1 MKSTKPAQHKLCGLF
16 YVHSS
21 LPRIAR
27 SYSLWHPFW
36 DPTQRV
42 QNMRVPNMA
51 KIAKKLTDTEIK
63 STKPAEKEVNL
74 FDGDGLLLR
83 IAPLAKGGKKNWYFR
98 YAVPVSKKR
107 TKMSLGTYP
116 HLTLARARALRDE
129 YLSLLANGIDPQVH
143 NNDKA
148 NALKNATEHTL
159 QAVAR
164 KWLDEK
170 VKTSGIS
177 QDHAEDI
184 WRSLERNIFP
194 TLGDTPIKE
203 IRPKMLKQ
211 HLDPIEKRGVL
222 ETLRRI
228 ISRLNEI
235 FRYAATE
242 ELIEFNP
249 ADNLAQRFSKPKKQ
263 NMPALPPT
271 ELPRFLVALNNASV
285 RLETRLLIEWQLL
298 TWVRPGEAVRAR
310 WADIDTD
317 NSMWNIPAEF
327 MKMKKP
333 HKVPLSKEAL
343 RVLVSMKAISG
354 HREWVFPSIK
364 APLNHMHEQTA
375 NAAIIRMGFGGEL
388 VAHGMRSIARTA
400 AEESGKFRTDV
411 LEAAL
416 AHSKKDEIIAAYN
429 RADYLAERVVLMQWW
444 SDYVLS
450 QKYKAHVA

>member
-1 MKSTKPAQHKLCGLF
+1 
-16 YVHSS
+16 
-21 LPRIAR
+21 
-27 SYSLWHPFW
+27 
-36 DPTQRV
+36 
-42 QNMRVPNMA
+42 MA
-51 KIAKKLTDTEIK
+51 KLAKKLTDTEIK
-63 STKPAEKEVNL
+63 STKPSDKEINL
-74 FDGDGLLLR
+74 FDGDGLILR
-83 IAPLAKGGKKNWYFR
+83 IAPLSKGGKKNWYFR
-98 YAVPVSKKR
+98 YAVPVTKNR

-143 NNDKA
+143 NSDKA
-148 NALKNATEHTL
+148 NALKDATEHTL

-177 QDHAEDI
+177 KDHAEDI

-194 TLGDTPIKE
+194 GLGNVPIKE
-203 IRPKMLKQ
+203 IRPKLLKQ
-211 HLDPIEKRGVL
+211 HLDPIEQRGVL

-249 ADNLAQRFSKPKKQ
+249 ADNLGQRFSKPKKQ
-263 NMPALPPT
+263 NMPALPPS
-271 ELPRFLVALNNASV
+271 ELPRFMSSLANASV
-285 RLETRLLIEWQLL
+285 RLETRMLIEWQLL

-310 WADIDTD
+310 WVDIDID
-317 NSMWNIPAEF
+317 NGIWNIPAEF
-327 MKMKKP
+327 MKMKNP
-333 HKVPLSKEAL
+333 HKVPLSKEAI
-343 RVLVSMKAISG
+343 RIIKSMEPISR
-354 HREWVFPSIK
+354 HREWIFPSIK
-364 APLNHMHEQTA
+364 APLSHMHEQTA

-400 AEESGKFRTDV
+400 AEESGKFRTEV

-429 RADYLAERVVLMQWW
+429 RAEYLSERVVLMQWW
-444 SDYVLS
+444 SDYVQV
-450 QKYKAHVA
+450 QKVRAIAA

>member
-1 MKSTKPAQHKLCGLF
+1 
-16 YVHSS
+16 
-21 LPRIAR
+21 
-27 SYSLWHPFW
+27 
-36 DPTQRV
+36 
-42 QNMRVPNMA
+42 MA

-63 STKPAEKEVNL
+63 STKPADKEINL
-74 FDGDGLLLR
+74 FDGDGLILR
-83 IAPLAKGGKKNWYFR
+83 IAPLSKGGKKNWYFR
-98 YAVPVSKKR
+98 YAVPVNKKR
-107 TKMSLGTYP
+107 TKMSLGNYP

-143 NNDKA
+143 NSDKA

-184 WRSLERNIFP
+184 WRSLERNILP

-263 NMPALPPT
+263 NMPALPPS
-271 ELPRFLVALNNASV
+271 ELPRFLMVLNNASV
-285 RLETRLLIEWQLL
+285 RIETRLLIEWQLL
-298 TWVRPGEAVRAR
+298 TWVRPGEAVRTR

-343 RVLVSMKAISG
+343 RVLDSMKAISG

-400 AEESGKFRTDV
+400 AEESGKFRTEV

-429 RADYLAERVVLMQWW
+429 RAEYLAERMVLMQWW
-444 SDYVLS
+444 SDNILS
-450 QKYKAHVA
+450 QKYKTVAA

>member
-1 MKSTKPAQHKLCGLF
+1 MGPTTKGPKIEG
-16 YVHSS
+16 
-21 LPRIAR
+21 PK
-27 SYSLWHPFW
+27 
-36 DPTQRV
+36 
-42 QNMRVPNMA
+42 MA

-63 STKPAEKEVNL
+63 STKPADKEINL
-74 FDGDGLLLR
+74 FDGDGLILR

-107 TKMSLGTYP
+107 TKMRLGTYP
-116 HLTLARARALRDE
+116 HLTLARARTLRDE
-129 YLSLLANGIDPQVH
+129 YLSLLANGIDPQIH
-143 NNDKA
+143 NSNKA

-194 TLGDTPIKE
+194 GLGNVPINE
-203 IRPKMLKQ
+203 IRPKLLKQ
-211 HLDPIEKRGVL
+211 HLDPIEQRGVL

-249 ADNLAQRFSKPKKQ
+249 ADNLGQRFSKPKKQ
-263 NMPALPPT
+263 NMPALPPS
-271 ELPRFLVALNNASV
+271 ELPRFLVALTNASI

-298 TWVRPGEAVRAR
+298 TWVRPGEAVRTR
-310 WADIDTD
+310 WADIDID

-343 RVLVSMKAISG
+343 RVLESMKGISG
-354 HREWVFPSIK
+354 NRGWVFPSIK

-429 RADYLAERVVLMQWW
+429 RAEYLKERGILMQWW
-444 SDYVLS
+444 SDYIIA
-450 QKYKAHVA
+450 QKFKIIAA

>member
-1 MKSTKPAQHKLCGLF
+1 
-16 YVHSS
+16 
-21 LPRIAR
+21 
-27 SYSLWHPFW
+27 
-36 DPTQRV
+36 
-42 QNMRVPNMA
+42 MA

-63 STKPAEKEVNL
+63 STKPADKEINL
-74 FDGDGLLLR
+74 FDGDGLILR
-83 IAPLAKGGKKNWYFR
+83 IAPLSKGGKKNWYFR

-159 QAVAR
+159 QTVAR

-263 NMPALPPT
+263 NMPALPPS
-271 ELPRFLVALNNASV
+271 ELPRFLMVLNNASV

-317 NSMWNIPAEF
+317 NSMWNIPADF

-343 RVLVSMKAISG
+343 RVLDSMKAISG
-354 HREWVFPSIK
+354 HREWIFPSIK

-444 SDYVLS
+444 SDYVQAQRLKS
-450 QKYKAHVA
+450 IAA

>member
-1 MKSTKPAQHKLCGLF
+1 
-16 YVHSS
+16 
-21 LPRIAR
+21 
-27 SYSLWHPFW
+27 
-36 DPTQRV
+36 
-42 QNMRVPNMA
+42 MA

-63 STKPAEKEVNL
+63 STKPADKEINL
-74 FDGDGLLLR
+74 FDGDGLILR
-83 IAPLAKGGKKNWYFR
+83 IAPLTKGGKKNWYFR

-116 HLTLARARALRDE
+116 HLTLARARTLRDE

-143 NNDKA
+143 NSNKA

-194 TLGDTPIKE
+194 GLGNVPVNE
-203 IRPKMLKQ
+203 IRPKLLKQ
-211 HLDPIEKRGVL
+211 HLDPIEQRGVL

-235 FRYAATE
+235 FRSATE

-249 ADNLAQRFSKPKKQ
+249 ADNLGQRFSRPKKQ
-263 NMPALPPT
+263 NMPALPPS
-271 ELPRFLVALNNASV
+271 ELPRFLVALINASI

-298 TWVRPGEAVRAR
+298 TWVRPGEAVRTR
-310 WADIDTD
+310 WADIDID

-343 RVLVSMKAISG
+343 RVLESMKGISG
-354 HREWVFPSIK
+354 HRGWVFPSIK

-416 AHSKKDEIIAAYN
+416 AHSKTDEIIAAYN
-429 RADYLAERVVLMQWW
+429 RAEYIVERVALMQWW
-444 SDYVLS
+444 GDYVQAQRL
-450 QKYKAHVA
+450 KVIAA

>member
-1 MKSTKPAQHKLCGLF
+1 
-16 YVHSS
+16 
-21 LPRIAR
+21 
-27 SYSLWHPFW
+27 
-36 DPTQRV
+36 
-42 QNMRVPNMA
+42 MA

-63 STKPAEKEVNL
+63 STKPAQKEVNL
-74 FDGDGLLLR
+74 FDGDGLILR
-83 IAPLAKGGKKNWYFR
+83 IAPLSKGGKKNWYFR

-159 QAVAR
+159 QTVAR

-194 TLGDTPIKE
+194 GLGNVPINE
-203 IRPKMLKQ
+203 IRPKLLKQ
-211 HLDPIEKRGVL
+211 HLDPIEQRGVL

-249 ADNLAQRFSKPKKQ
+249 ADNLGQRFSKPKKQ

-271 ELPRFLVALNNASV
+271 ELPRFLTLLNNASV
-285 RLETRLLIEWQLL
+285 RMETRLLIEWQLL
-298 TWVRPGEAVRAR
+298 TWVRPSEAVRAR
-310 WADIDTD
+310 WVDIDIETG
-317 NSMWNIPAEF
+317 MWNIPSDF

-343 RVLVSMKAISG
+343 RVLDSMKAISG

-400 AEESGKFRTDV
+400 AEESGKFRTEV

-429 RADYLAERVVLMQWW
+429 RAEYLAERVVLMQWW
-444 SDYVLS
+444 SDYVIA
-450 QKYKAHVA
+450 QKFKTLAA

>member
-1 MKSTKPAQHKLCGLF
+1 
-16 YVHSS
+16 
-21 LPRIAR
+21 
-27 SYSLWHPFW
+27 
-36 DPTQRV
+36 
-42 QNMRVPNMA
+42 MA

-63 STKPAEKEVNL
+63 STKPTDKEINL
-74 FDGDGLLLR
+74 FDGDGLILR
-83 IAPLAKGGKKNWYFR
+83 ISALAKGGKKNWYFR

-194 TLGDTPIKE
+194 GLGNVPINE
-203 IRPKMLKQ
+203 IRPKLLKQ
-211 HLDPIEKRGVL
+211 HLDPIEQRGVL

-249 ADNLAQRFSKPKKQ
+249 ADNLGQRFSKPKKQ
-263 NMPALPPT
+263 NMPALPPS
-271 ELPRFLVALNNASV
+271 ELPRFLVALNNASI

-298 TWVRPGEAVRAR
+298 TWVRPGEAVRTR
-310 WADIDTD
+310 WSDIDKETG
-317 NSMWNIPAEF
+317 MWNIPAEF

-343 RVLVSMKAISG
+343 RVLDLMKAISG

-400 AEESGKFRTDV
+400 AEECGKFRTDV

-429 RADYLAERVVLMQWW
+429 RAEYLTERVVLMQWW
-444 SDYVLS
+444 SDYVSS
-450 QKYKAHVA
+450 QKYKVIAA

>member
-1 MKSTKPAQHKLCGLF
+1 
-16 YVHSS
+16 
-21 LPRIAR
+21 
-27 SYSLWHPFW
+27 
-36 DPTQRV
+36 
-42 QNMRVPNMA
+42 MA
-51 KIAKKLTDTEIK
+51 KLAKKLTDTEIK
-63 STKPAEKEVNL
+63 STKPSDKETNL
-74 FDGDGLLLR
+74 FDGDGLMLR
-83 IAPLAKGGKKNWYFR
+83 IASLSSGGRKNWYFR
-98 YAVPVSKKR
+98 YAVPVTKKR
-107 TKMSLGTYP
+107 TKVCLGTYP

-129 YLSLLANGIDPQVH
+129 YLSLLANGIDPQTH
-143 NNDKA
+143 INDKA
-148 NALKNATEHTL
+148 NALKSATEHTL

-177 QDHAEDI
+177 KNHAEDI

-194 TLGDTPIKE
+194 GLGNVPINE
-203 IRPKMLKQ
+203 IRPKLLKQ
-211 HLDPIEKRGVL
+211 HLDPIEQRGIL
-222 ETLRRI
+222 ETLRRV

-235 FRYAATE
+235 FRWAATE

-249 ADNLAQRFSKPKKQ
+249 ADNLGQRFSKPKKQ
-263 NMPALPPT
+263 NMPALPPS

-310 WADIDTD
+310 WSDIDMD
-317 NSMWNIPAEF
+317 NHMWNIPAEF

-333 HKVPLSKEAL
+333 HKVPLSKGAI
-343 RVLVSMKAISG
+343 RVLNTMESISG

-400 AEESGKFRTDV
+400 AEESGKFRTEV
-411 LEAAL
+411 LESAL

-429 RADYLAERVVLMQWW
+429 RAEYISEREKLMQWW
-444 SDYVLS
+444 SDYIQS
-450 QKYKAHVA
+450 QQLKTIAA

>member
-1 MKSTKPAQHKLCGLF
+1 
-16 YVHSS
+16 
-21 LPRIAR
+21 
-27 SYSLWHPFW
+27 
-36 DPTQRV
+36 
-42 QNMRVPNMA
+42 MA

-63 STKPAEKEVNL
+63 STKPADKEINL
-74 FDGDGLLLR
+74 FDGDGLILR
-83 IAPLAKGGKKNWYFR
+83 IAPLSKGGKKNWYFR
-98 YAVPVSKKR
+98 YAVPVTKKR
-107 TKMSLGTYP
+107 TKVSLGTYP
-116 HLTLARARALRDE
+116 HLTLAKARALREE

-164 KWLDEK
+164 KWLEEK

-194 TLGDTPIKE
+194 GLGNVSVNE
-203 IRPKMLKQ
+203 IRPKLLKQ
-211 HLDPIEKRGVL
+211 HLDPIEQRGVL

-249 ADNLAQRFSKPKKQ
+249 ADNLGQRFSKPKKQ
-263 NMPALPPT
+263 NMPALPPS
-271 ELPRFLVALNNASV
+271 ELPRFLLVLNNASV

-298 TWVRPGEAVRAR
+298 TWVRPGEAVRTR
-310 WADIDTD
+310 WADIDID
-317 NSMWNIPAEF
+317 NSVWNIPAEF

-343 RVLVSMKAISG
+343 RVLESMKAISG

-429 RADYLAERVVLMQWW
+429 RAEYLAERVGLMQWW
-444 SDYVLS
+444 SDYLRS
-450 QKYKAHVA
+450 QRHKSIAA

>member
-1 MKSTKPAQHKLCGLF
+1 
-16 YVHSS
+16 
-21 LPRIAR
+21 
-27 SYSLWHPFW
+27 
-36 DPTQRV
+36 
-42 QNMRVPNMA
+42 MA
-51 KIAKKLTDTEIK
+51 KIAEKLTDTEIT

-98 YAVPVSKKR
+98 YAVPVTKKR
-107 TKMSLGTYP
+107 TKVSLGTYP
-116 HLTLARARALRDE
+116 HLTLAKARALRDE
-129 YLSLLANGIDPQVH
+129 YLSLLTNGIDPQVH
-143 NNDKA
+143 NNQKA
-148 NALKNATEHTL
+148 NALKDATEHTF
-159 QAVAR
+159 QAVAK

-177 QDHAEDI
+177 QDHANDI
-184 WRSLERNIFP
+184 WRSLERNIFS

-211 HLDPIEKRGVL
+211 HLEPIEKRGVL

-249 ADNLAQRFSKPKKQ
+249 ADNLGQRFSKPKKQ
-263 NMPALPPT
+263 NMPALSPS
-271 ELPRFLVALNNASV
+271 ELPRFLVALNNASI

-298 TWVRPGEAVRAR
+298 TWVRPGEAVRTR
-310 WADIDTD
+310 WSDIDIETG
-317 NSMWNIPAEF
+317 MWNIPAEF

-343 RVLVSMKAISG
+343 RVLDLMKVISG

-400 AEESGKFRTDV
+400 AEECGKFRTDV

-429 RADYLAERVVLMQWW
+429 RAEYLTERVVLMQWW
-444 SDYVLS
+444 SDYVSS
-450 QKYKAHVA
+450 QKYKVIAA

>member
-1 MKSTKPAQHKLCGLF
+1 
-16 YVHSS
+16 
-21 LPRIAR
+21 
-27 SYSLWHPFW
+27 
-36 DPTQRV
+36 
-42 QNMRVPNMA
+42 MA

-98 YAVPVSKKR
+98 YAVPVTKKR
-107 TKMSLGTYP
+107 TKVSLGTYP
-116 HLTLARARALRDE
+116 HLTLAKARALRDE

-143 NNDKA
+143 NTQKT
-148 NALKNATEHTL
+148 NALKDATEHTF
-159 QAVAR
+159 QAVAK

-177 QDHAEDI
+177 QDHANDI

-211 HLDPIEKRGVL
+211 HLEPIEKRGVL

-271 ELPRFLVALNNASV
+271 ELPRFLTVLNNASV
-285 RLETRLLIEWQLL
+285 RMETRLLIEWQLL
-298 TWVRPGEAVRAR
+298 TWVRPGEAVRTR

-317 NSMWNIPAEF
+317 NSIWNIPAEF

-343 RVLVSMKAISG
+343 RVLELMKAISG

-364 APLNHMHEQTA
+364 APLSHMHEQTA

-429 RADYLAERVVLMQWW
+429 RAEYLKERGILMQWW
-444 SDYVLS
+444 SNYVQAQRL
-450 QKYKAHVA
+450 KAIAA

>member
-1 MKSTKPAQHKLCGLF
+1 
-16 YVHSS
+16 
-21 LPRIAR
+21 
-27 SYSLWHPFW
+27 
-36 DPTQRV
+36 
-42 QNMRVPNMA
+42 MA

-63 STKPAEKEVNL
+63 STKPADKEINL
-74 FDGDGLLLR
+74 FDGDGLILR
-83 IAPLAKGGKKNWYFR
+83 IAPLTKGGKKNWYFR

-116 HLTLARARALRDE
+116 HLTLARARTLRDE

-143 NNDKA
+143 NSNKA

-194 TLGDTPIKE
+194 GLGNVPVNE
-203 IRPKMLKQ
+203 IRPKLLKQ
-211 HLDPIEKRGVL
+211 HLDPIEQRGVL

-249 ADNLAQRFSKPKKQ
+249 ADNLGQRFSRPKKQ
-263 NMPALPPT
+263 NMPALPPS
-271 ELPRFLVALNNASV
+271 ELPRFLVALINASI

-298 TWVRPGEAVRAR
+298 TWVRPGEAVRRTR
-310 WADIDTD
+310 WADIDID

-343 RVLVSMKAISG
+343 RVLESMKGISG
-354 HREWVFPSIK
+354 HRGWVFPSIK

-416 AHSKKDEIIAAYN
+416 AHSKTDEIIAAYN
-429 RADYLAERVVLMQWW
+429 RAEYIVERVALMQWW
-444 SDYVLS
+444 GDYVQAQRL
-450 QKYKAHVA
+450 KVIAA

>member
-1 MKSTKPAQHKLCGLF
+1 
-16 YVHSS
+16 
-21 LPRIAR
+21 
-27 SYSLWHPFW
+27 
-36 DPTQRV
+36 
-42 QNMRVPNMA
+42 MA

-63 STKPAEKEVNL
+63 STKPADKEINL
-74 FDGDGLLLR
+74 FDGDGLILR
-83 IAPLAKGGKKNWYFR
+83 ITPLAKGGKKNWYFR

-116 HLTLARARALRDE
+116 HLTLAKARALRDE
-129 YLSLLANGIDPQVH
+129 NLSLLANGVDPQVH
-143 NNDKA
+143 NNNKA
-148 NALKNATEHTL
+148 KALKSAIEHTL

-263 NMPALPPT
+263 NMPAQPPT
-271 ELPRFLVALNNASV
+271 ELPRFLTVLNNASV
-285 RLETRLLIEWQLL
+285 RMETRLLIEWQLL
-298 TWVRPGEAVRAR
+298 TWVRPGEAVRTR
-310 WADIDTD
+310 WSDIDIETG
-317 NSMWNIPAEF
+317 MWNIPAEF

-343 RVLVSMKAISG
+343 QVLDLMKAISG

-429 RADYLAERVVLMQWW
+429 RAEYLTERVVLMQWW
-444 SDYVLS
+444 SDYVSS
-450 QKYKAHVA
+450 QKCKVIAA

>member
-1 MKSTKPAQHKLCGLF
+1 MGPTTKGPKIEG
-16 YVHSS
+16 
-21 LPRIAR
+21 PK
-27 SYSLWHPFW
+27 
-36 DPTQRV
+36 
-42 QNMRVPNMA
+42 MA

-63 STKPAEKEVNL
+63 STKPADKEINL
-74 FDGDGLLLR
+74 FDGDGLILR
-83 IAPLAKGGKKNWYFR
+83 IAPLSKGGKKNWYFR

-116 HLTLARARALRDE
+116 HLTLAKARALRDE

-143 NNDKA
+143 NTLKA
-148 NALKNATEHTL
+148 NALKDATEHTF
-159 QAVAR
+159 QAVAK

-177 QDHAEDI
+177 QDHANDI

-194 TLGDTPIKE
+194 TLGDIPIKE

-263 NMPALPPT
+263 NMPALPPS
-271 ELPRFLVALNNASV
+271 ELPRFLMVLNNASV

-343 RVLVSMKAISG
+343 RVLETMKAISG

-429 RADYLAERVVLMQWW
+429 RAEYLAERMVLMQWW
-444 SDYVLS
+444 SDKILS
-450 QKYKAHVA
+450 QKYKTVAA

>member
-1 MKSTKPAQHKLCGLF
+1 
-16 YVHSS
+16 
-21 LPRIAR
+21 
-27 SYSLWHPFW
+27 
-36 DPTQRV
+36 
-42 QNMRVPNMA
+42 
-51 KIAKKLTDTEIK
+51 
-63 STKPAEKEVNL
+63 
-74 FDGDGLLLR
+74 
-83 IAPLAKGGKKNWYFR
+83 
-98 YAVPVSKKR
+98 
-107 TKMSLGTYP
+107 MSLGTYP

-159 QAVAR
+159 QVVAR

-194 TLGDTPIKE
+194 GLGKVPINE
-203 IRPKMLKQ
+203 IRPKLLKQ
-211 HLDPIEKRGVL
+211 HLDPIEQRGVL

-235 FRYAATE
+235 FRWAATE

-249 ADNLAQRFSKPKKQ
+249 ADNLGQRFSKPKKQ
-263 NMPALPPT
+263 NMPALPPS
-271 ELPRFLVALNNASV
+271 ELPRFLMVLNNASV
-285 RLETRLLIEWQLL
+285 RMETRLLIEWQLL

-317 NSMWNIPAEF
+317 NSIWNIPAEF

-343 RVLVSMKAISG
+343 RVLDSMKAISG

-429 RADYLAERVVLMQWW
+429 RAEYLTERVVLMQWW
-444 SDYVLS
+444 SDFVSS
-450 QKYKAHVA
+450 QKYKIIAA

>member
-1 MKSTKPAQHKLCGLF
+1 
-16 YVHSS
+16 
-21 LPRIAR
+21 
-27 SYSLWHPFW
+27 
-36 DPTQRV
+36 
-42 QNMRVPNMA
+42 MA

-63 STKPAEKEVNL
+63 STKPTDKEINL
-74 FDGDGLLLR
+74 FDGDGLILR
-83 IAPLAKGGKKNWYFR
+83 LAPLSKGGKKNWYFR

-194 TLGDTPIKE
+194 GLGKVPVNE
-203 IRPKMLKQ
+203 IRPKLLKQ
-211 HLDPIEKRGVL
+211 HLDPIEQRGVL

-235 FRYAATE
+235 FRWAATE

-249 ADNLAQRFSKPKKQ
+249 ADNLGQRFSKPKKQ
-263 NMPALPPT
+263 NMPALPPS
-271 ELPRFLVALNNASV
+271 ELPRFLVALNNASI

-310 WADIDTD
+310 WADIDIET
-317 NSMWNIPAEF
+317 SMWNIPSDF

-343 RVLVSMKAISG
+343 RVLDSLKAISG

-444 SDYVLS
+444 SDYILS
-450 QKYKAHVA
+450 QKLKAIAV

>member
-1 MKSTKPAQHKLCGLF
+1 
-16 YVHSS
+16 
-21 LPRIAR
+21 
-27 SYSLWHPFW
+27 
-36 DPTQRV
+36 
-42 QNMRVPNMA
+42 MA

-63 STKPAEKEVNL
+63 STKPTDKEINL
-74 FDGDGLLLR
+74 FDGDGLILR
-83 IAPLAKGGKKNWYFR
+83 IAPLSKGGKKNWYFR

-143 NNDKA
+143 NNNKA

-194 TLGDTPIKE
+194 GLGKVPVNE
-203 IRPKMLKQ
+203 IRPKLLKQ
-211 HLDPIEKRGVL
+211 HLDPIEQRGVL

-235 FRYAATE
+235 FRWAATE

-249 ADNLAQRFSKPKKQ
+249 ADNLGQRFSKPKKQ
-263 NMPALPPT
+263 NMPALPPS
-271 ELPRFLVALNNASV
+271 ELPRFLVALNNASI

-310 WADIDTD
+310 WADIDIET
-317 NSMWNIPAEF
+317 SMWNIPSDF

-343 RVLVSMKAISG
+343 RVLDSLKAISG

-444 SDYVLS
+444 SDYILS
-450 QKYKAHVA
+450 QKLKAIAA

>member
-1 MKSTKPAQHKLCGLF
+1 MGPTKKGPKTEG
-16 YVHSS
+16 
-21 LPRIAR
+21 PK
-27 SYSLWHPFW
+27 
-36 DPTQRV
+36 
-42 QNMRVPNMA
+42 MA

-63 STKPAEKEVNL
+63 STKPADKEINL
-74 FDGDGLLLR
+74 FDGDGLILR

-129 YLSLLANGIDPQVH
+129 YLSLLANRIDPQVH
-143 NNDKA
+143 NNNKA

-159 QAVAR
+159 QTVAR

-194 TLGDTPIKE
+194 GLGNVPINE
-203 IRPKMLKQ
+203 IRPKLLKQ
-211 HLDPIEKRGVL
+211 HLDPIEQRGVL

-249 ADNLAQRFSKPKKQ
+249 ADNLGQRFSKPKKQ
-263 NMPALPPT
+263 NMPALPPS
-271 ELPRFLVALNNASV
+271 ELPRFLVALNNASI

-298 TWVRPGEAVRAR
+298 TWVRPGEAVRTR
-310 WADIDTD
+310 WSDIDIETG
-317 NSMWNIPAEF
+317 MWNIPSDF

-343 RVLVSMKAISG
+343 RVLDSMKAISG
-354 HREWVFPSIK
+354 HREWVFPSIRLLLTICMNK
-364 APLNHMHEQTA
+364 Q
-375 NAAIIRMGFGGEL
+375 
-388 VAHGMRSIARTA
+388 
-400 AEESGKFRTDV
+400 
-411 LEAAL
+411 
-416 AHSKKDEIIAAYN
+416 
-429 RADYLAERVVLMQWW
+429 LM
-444 SDYVLS
+444 LP
-450 QKYKAHVA
+450 

>member
-1 MKSTKPAQHKLCGLF
+1 
-16 YVHSS
+16 
-21 LPRIAR
+21 
-27 SYSLWHPFW
+27 
-36 DPTQRV
+36 
-42 QNMRVPNMA
+42 MA

-98 YAVPVSKKR
+98 YAVPVTKKR
-107 TKMSLGTYP
+107 TKVSLGTYP
-116 HLTLARARALRDE
+116 HLTLAKARALRDE
-129 YLSLLANGIDPQVH
+129 YLSLLTNGIDPQVH
-143 NNDKA
+143 NNQKA
-148 NALKNATEHTL
+148 NALKDATEHTF
-159 QAVAR
+159 QAVAK

-177 QDHAEDI
+177 QDHANDI
-184 WRSLERNIFP
+184 WRSLERNIFS

-211 HLDPIEKRGVL
+211 HLEPIEKRGVL

-249 ADNLAQRFSKPKKQ
+249 ADNLGQRFSKPKKQ
-263 NMPALPPT
+263 NMPALPPS
-271 ELPRFLVALNNASV
+271 ELPRFLVALNNASI

-298 TWVRPGEAVRAR
+298 TWVRPGEAVRTR
-310 WADIDTD
+310 WSDIDIDIETG
-317 NSMWNIPAEF
+317 MWNIPAEF

-343 RVLVSMKAISG
+343 RVLDLMKVISG

-429 RADYLAERVVLMQWW
+429 RAEYLTERVVLMQWW
-444 SDYVLS
+444 SDYVSS
-450 QKYKAHVA
+450 QKCKVIAA

>member
-1 MKSTKPAQHKLCGLF
+1 
-16 YVHSS
+16 
-21 LPRIAR
+21 
-27 SYSLWHPFW
+27 
-36 DPTQRV
+36 
-42 QNMRVPNMA
+42 MA

-63 STKPAEKEVNL
+63 STKPADKEINL
-74 FDGDGLLLR
+74 FDGDGLILR

-116 HLTLARARALRDE
+116 HLTLAKARALRDE
-129 YLSLLANGIDPQVH
+129 NLSLLANGVDPQVH
-143 NNDKA
+143 NNNKA
-148 NALKNATEHTL
+148 KALKSAIEHTL

-271 ELPRFLVALNNASV
+271 ELPRFLTVLNNASV
-285 RLETRLLIEWQLL
+285 RMETRLLIEWQLL
-298 TWVRPGEAVRAR
+298 TWVRPGEAVRTR
-310 WADIDTD
+310 WSDIDIETG
-317 NSMWNIPAEF
+317 MWNIPAEF

-343 RVLVSMKAISG
+343 RVLDLMKAISG

-388 VAHGMRSIARTA
+388 VAHGMRSITRTA

-429 RADYLAERVVLMQWW
+429 RAEYLTERVILMQWW
-444 SDYVLS
+444 SDFVSS
-450 QKYKAHVA
+450 QKYKIIAA

>member
-1 MKSTKPAQHKLCGLF
+1 
-16 YVHSS
+16 
-21 LPRIAR
+21 
-27 SYSLWHPFW
+27 
-36 DPTQRV
+36 
-42 QNMRVPNMA
+42 MA

-63 STKPAEKEVNL
+63 HTKPADKELNL
-74 FDGDGLLLR
+74 FDGDGLILR
-83 IAPLAKGGKKNWYFR
+83 ISPESRGGKKNWYFR

-107 TKMSLGTYP
+107 TKLSLGTYP

-148 NALKNATEHTL
+148 NALKNAAENTL

-170 VKTSGIS
+170 AKTTGIS
-177 QDHAEDI
+177 QDHAQDI
-184 WRSLERNIFP
+184 WRSLEKNIFP
-194 TLGDTPIKE
+194 GLGNVPINE
-203 IRPKMLKQ
+203 IRPKLLKQ
-211 HLDPIEKRGVL
+211 HLDPLEHRGVL

-235 FRYAATE
+235 FRWAATE

-249 ADNLAQRFSKPKKQ
+249 ADNLNQRFRKPKKQ
-263 NMPALPPT
+263 NMPALPPN
-271 ELPRFLVALNNASV
+271 ELPRFMIALANASV
-285 RLETRLLIEWQLL
+285 RLETRMLIEWQLL

-310 WADIDTD
+310 WSDIDTVD
-317 NSMWNIPAEF
+317 GIWNIPAEF

-343 RVLVSMKAISG
+343 LILDTMKAISG
-354 HREWVFPSIK
+354 HREWIFPSIK
-364 APLNHMHEQTA
+364 APLSHMHEQTA

-400 AEESGKFRTDV
+400 AEESGKFRTEV

-429 RADYLAERVVLMQWW
+429 RAEYLAERQKLMQWW
-444 SDYVLS
+444 SDYVQAQRFKVL
-450 QKYKAHVA
+450 AA